1 MHTHLHSDCVYYEV
15 IAVIYFEKVHLLCMH
30 NSSLVCIFATEMA
43 LYNTCDVS
51 PLSKD
56 GSLHRMLTLDTETSS
71 MLISTVVAVRTKA
84 ISKLSAMFCNHSC
97 MAICFCL
104 CILAVAHTLCSA
116 WALGACGNP
125 FLYITRTYI
134 YNVFKENRIDYS

>member
-1 MHTHLHSDCVYYEV
+1 MYYEV

-71 MLISTVVAVRTKA
+71 MLISTVEAVRPKA

-104 CILAVAHTLCSA
+104 CILAVAHTLCSG
-116 WALGACGNP
+116 WAL
-125 FLYITRTYI
+125 
-134 YNVFKENRIDYS
+134 V

>member
-15 IAVIYFEKVHLLCMH
+15 IAVIYFEKVHLPCMH
-30 NSSLVCIFATEMA
+30 SSLVCIFATEMA

-71 MLISTVVAVRTKA
+71 MLISTVEAVRPKA

-97 MAICFCL
+97 MVICFYL
-104 CILAVAHTLCSA
+104 RILAVAHTLCSA

-125 FLYITRTYI
+125 FLHITRTYI
-134 YNVFKENRIDYS
+134 YNENRIDYS

>member
-1 MHTHLHSDCVYYEV
+1 MRTHLHSDFVYYEV
-15 IAVIYFEKVHLLCMH
+15 IAVIYFEKVHLPCMH
-30 NSSLVCIFATEMA
+30 SSLVCIFTTEMAYA

-56 GSLHRMLTLDTETSS
+56 GSLHRMLTVE
-71 MLISTVVAVRTKA
+71 AVRPKA

-97 MAICFCL
+97 MAICFYL
-104 CILAVAHTLCSA
+104 RILAVAHTLCSA

-134 YNVFKENRIDYS
+134 YNESRIDYS

>member
-1 MHTHLHSDCVYYEV
+1 MYLPLKWRYTTP
-15 IAVIYFEKVHLLCMH
+15 A
-30 NSSLVCIFATEMA
+30 
-43 LYNTCDVS
+43 CDVS

-71 MLISTVVAVRTKA
+71 MLLSTVEAVKPKA

-97 MAICFCL
+97 MAVCFCL
-104 CILAVAHTLCSA
+104 RILAVAHTLCSA

-125 FLYITRTYI
+125 FLYITGKYI
-134 YNVFKENRIDYS
+134 LRVIHEIRSRCLGRQSLLKE